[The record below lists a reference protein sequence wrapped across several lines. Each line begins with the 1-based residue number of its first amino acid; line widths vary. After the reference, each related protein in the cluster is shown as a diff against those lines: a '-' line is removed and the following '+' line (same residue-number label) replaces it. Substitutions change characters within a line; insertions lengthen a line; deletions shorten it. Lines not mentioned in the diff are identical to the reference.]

1 MHVDRPFRDRQTEPG
16 PATLARAGI
25 IEPEESVEN
34 PLSIRS
40 ANTRTLIDELDDS
53 LVAVAPHANVNGGSC
68 RTVFDGV
75 VQQVG
80 DRLADHK
87 AINGGQRLGRV
98 IDSDALIALLRKN
111 RQ

>member
-53 LVAVAPHANVNGGSC
+53 LVGSADLEIDFGAAGLAKQPLRFGDNGA
-68 RTVFDGV
+68 R
-75 VQQVG
+75 
-80 DRLADHK
+80 K
-87 AINGGQRLGRV
+87 AT
-98 IDSDALIALLRKN
+98 ALISWHQRGQLERRIARPS
-111 RQ
+111 RDFIS